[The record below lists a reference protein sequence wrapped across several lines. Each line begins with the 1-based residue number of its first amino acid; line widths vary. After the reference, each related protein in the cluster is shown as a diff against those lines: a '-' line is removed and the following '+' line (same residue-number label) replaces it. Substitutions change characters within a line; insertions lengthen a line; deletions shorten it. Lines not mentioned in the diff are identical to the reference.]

1 MKAKRILPTLLL
13 IAACGFVG
21 CSIKID
27 NMTPPKVPAN
37 PSGIYTLSARPQISN
52 QMVDSHSLAMHV
64 VIDGERHPMAA
75 SDIGRHY
82 FDYDYAIPTGRK
94 EASFYYEMQYRMRSI
109 GDKPSPLRE
118 VQSHIYQLEL
128 IDRYPITLDAERAPI
143 GTRLA
148 LLGRGFRQ
156 GDKVYVGEQLAN
168 TRFVSTNV
176 LEFTVP
182 GVAPGRAYP
191 VSVRG
196 GKELQ
201 NAGTLRVDAGNP
213 LSVLPQ
219 SLELAEGQRQAIAFV
234 LDYQAPVGGMEI
246 IITTDIAES
255 IIMPAVFIP
264 EGARTVSIPVVGGT
278 PGRGTLYVKG
288 QGLPELQI
296 PVTVR

>member
-13 IAACGFVG
+13 IAASGIVG

-27 NMTPPKVPAN
+27 NMTPAKVPAN

-52 QMVDSHSLAMHV
+52 QMVDSQSLAMNV
-64 VIDGERHPMAA
+64 VIDGERHPMTA

-82 FDYDYAIPTGRK
+82 FDYDYAIPSDRK
-94 EASFYYEMQYRMRSI
+94 EASFYYEMQYRMRNL
-109 GDKPSPLRE
+109 GDKPGQLQE

-128 IDRYPITLDAERAPI
+128 VDRYPITLASERAPI

-156 GDKVYVGEQLAN
+156 GDQVYVGEQLTN
-168 TRFVSTNV
+168 THFISTNV

-182 GVAPGRAYP
+182 GVEPGRAYS
-191 VSVRG
+191 VTVRG
-196 GKELQ
+196 GQDLQ
-201 NAGTLRVDAGNP
+201 PAGMLRVDAGNP

-234 LDYQAPVGGMEI
+234 LDYEAPVGGMEI
-246 IITTDIAES
+246 IITTDIADS

-264 EGARTVSIPVVGGT
+264 EGSRTVSIPVIGGT
-278 PGRGTLYVKG
+278 PGSGTLYVKG
-288 QGLPELQI
+288 QGLPELEV